1 MAGLVSSDVDVC
13 VTFQERNA
21 QTGELSGCQG
31 PRMAKPPQVIV
42 QERAWRAAI
51 GDLVPMRSSPGLITV
66 LTRVAG
72 FSAMRQPSESRK
84 VSNRA
89 D

>member
-21 QTGELSGCQG
+21 QTGQLSSCQG
-31 PRMAKPPQVIV
+31 PSHGQVPQVIV

-51 GDLVPMRSSPGLITV
+51 GDLVPMRSSLGLISV
-66 LTRVAG
+66 LTRVTG